1 VKWFLKPP
9 LLRKDEYFKVHD
21 DDGLSCPQTYSLL
34 YSIALLSTCY
44 TTFFCN
50 PDITYLFLSRNF
62 CRFSSGSSPP
72 LDDEGLLAGATLAGR
87 VAGASGDV
95 LLTSE
100 INT

>member
-1 VKWFLKPP
+1 MLQNFL
-9 LLRKDEYFKVHD
+9 
-21 DDGLSCPQTYSLL
+21 
-34 YSIALLSTCY
+34 
-44 TTFFCN
+44 CN

-72 LDDEGLLAGATLAGR
+72 LDDEGLLAGAMLAGR

-100 INT
+100 INTWWRIYLFFNLSDDYTPNY